1 MLSLIQTLQST
12 YPNKSPKYISNV
24 EIENFLNKNKARID
38 QESFKEIKDYFLIT
52 LKVSRSIFT
61 KWEEENK
68 DLFQYKERLQKSNRT
83 FPLKKEFE
91 DLLKIRKYSQRT
103 IKSYINSLLIT
114 NENLQKNWQTDLLNA
129 TLEDFKEY
137 FKYLTI
143 EKKSSS
149 SSIQIARFA
158 IE

>member
-1 MLSLIQTLQST
+1 M
-12 YPNKSPKYISNV
+12 K
-24 EIENFLNKNKARID
+24 ID
-38 QESFKEIKDYFLIT
+38 QESFKELKNYFPIT
-52 LKVSRSIFT
+52 HKVSRSIFA

-91 DLLKIRKYSQRT
+91 DLLKIRKYSPRT
-103 IKSYINSLLIT
+103 IVSYINSSLTT
-114 NENLQKNWQTDLLNA
+114 NEQLQKNWQTDLLTA

-137 FKYLTI
+137 FIYMTI

-149 SSIQIARFA
+149 SSIRIARFS
-158 IE
+158 IEYYRNEITLKSIRFGLCLWNQKRRAFTYYFY